1 MSLYDLD
8 TLVCT
13 LMNRAVRKAFVE
25 EAISFG
31 HQPYEAVQM
40 HSNVLRELIEN
51 YQNQIKK
58 LRKRK

>member
-1 MSLYDLD
+1 MNLDDLD

-13 LMNRAVRKAFVE
+13 LMNRVVRKAFVD

-31 HQPYEAVQM
+31 HQPYEAGQM

-51 YQNQIKK
+51 YQNEINKR
-58 LRKRK
+58 RKRK